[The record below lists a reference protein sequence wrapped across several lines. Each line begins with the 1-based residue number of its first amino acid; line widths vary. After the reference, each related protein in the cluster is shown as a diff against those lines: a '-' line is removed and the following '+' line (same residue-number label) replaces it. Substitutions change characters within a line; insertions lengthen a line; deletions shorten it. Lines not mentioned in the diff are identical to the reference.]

1 MLPTVLSL
9 SDWSRVE
16 GVLKLSCRGVIPAM
30 LLDFKLA
37 NSNGAISFSDDRE
50 KRNHECVGW
59 SEYGGHRVAL
69 VCRYQRLNK
78 CVISSRIVSKAVP
91 RQKTHCVVS

>member
-91 RQKTHCVVS
+91 R